1 MRTIET
7 QATLT
12 PDGTLTARV
21 PADIPPGGHQVV
33 IVIDAQQV
41 QPTDLMPDGALT
53 ARAPEIPPRE
63 HQVVIVI
70 DAQQVQP
77 TKREPLR
84 FSAYP
89 VGLVS
94 DDITFRREDLYDDV
108 I

>member
-21 PADIPPGGHQVV
+21 PADIPPG
-33 IVIDAQQV
+33 
-41 QPTDLMPDGALT
+41 
-53 ARAPEIPPRE
+53 E

-70 DAQQVQP
+70 DAQQVPP
-77 TKREPLR
+77 TEQEPLR

-94 DDITFRREDLYDDV
+94 DDITFRREDLYDDAV
-108 I
+108 